1 MSVCVCVCVCVYLVV
16 LVLFQEEEERS
27 ASADPSL
34 QTPRCALNRSSHV
47 KVLEIQAF
55 IQQRFIK
62 SQLHAKTWAEGE
74 GTDEKRQ
81 GLLPREGGDGAV
93 NQDSG
98 GEGRG
103 KDDFLC

>member
-1 MSVCVCVCVCVYLVV
+1 MSVCVYGCLVV
-16 LVLFQEEEERS
+16 LVLFQEVEERS

-34 QTPRCALNRSSHV
+34 QTPRCALTQSSHV

-62 SQLHAKTWAEGE
+62 SQLPEKTCAGDE

-93 NQDSG
+93 NRGSL